1 LARPKGHKR
10 GFGNPSNER
19 SRRVAVLD
27 KMRKGA
33 SQILGLTLIGLLVIS
48 FAVWG
53 IADIFTGYGA
63 QTLIRVGDTELT
75 AQDYQRAQQEVLR
88 SMSAQAGR
96 SLSLQEARALGLD
109 DRVME
114 RLIGGAAVDT
124 HAKDLGLGI
133 TDAALLE
140 GITKDP
146 AFQDTAGNFSPIA
159 FAQTLR
165 NIGMT
170 EQGYLQAMRENN
182 LRRQLLTT
190 VGTSAGSPEVLVVAL
205 NRYNSETRVLRYVLM
220 PQSAAGAIP
229 DPTEEDL
236 KRYYENHRGKFTQP
250 EFRKVGVLAVTPES
264 VKDQVTITEA
274 DLKAAYEADKATL
287 GKPEKR
293 LVQQITFPDLEA
305 AKAAFEK
312 IKAGTDFLE
321 VAKAQGLNEADINL
335 GNVTRAEL
343 ADAVIAE
350 EAFKLEKDKVSEP
363 VTGKLGNVVLLRVT
377 AIEPG
382 KSLTFEEA
390 KAELEKK
397 ILKERASSAIFDLH
411 DKIED
416 ELASGAQLSEI
427 ADKLKIIYQVI
438 EQVDREGK
446 KPDGGTVSLP
456 AQKEVLNAAFASDAG
471 VENDPIDAK
480 DEGVIWYE
488 VLGVTPE
495 QLKPFDQVKA
505 DVEKD
510 WRAEET
516 RNRMAKYAQ
525 DLVTSLN
532 SGKTLEDIAKDL
544 NVEVLTSDAL
554 KRDGMTVNILP
565 ATVAQAFTLPA
576 GGYGSAPSG
585 IDEGRVVFKVDMV
598 TAPPPVDEKTSERL
612 KQQLALL
619 MSEDAIAEYF
629 AALENRYGVTVN
641 QAALNKLIGTGEEP

>member
-1 LARPKGHKR
+1 M
-10 GFGNPSNER
+10 
-19 SRRVAVLD
+19 AVLD

-33 SQILGLTLIGLLVIS
+33 SQILGLALIGLLVIS

-63 QTLIRVGDTELT
+63 QTLIRVGDTELS
-75 AQDYQRAQQEVLR
+75 AQDYQRAQQEILR

-114 RLIGGAAVDT
+114 RLIGGAAVDA

-146 AFQDTAGNFSPIA
+146 AFQDAAGNFSPVA

-165 NIGMT
+165 NIGMS

-190 VGTSAGSPEVLVVAL
+190 VGTMAGSPEVLIVAL
-205 NRYNSETRVLRYVLM
+205 NRYNGETRVLRYVLV

-229 DPTEEDL
+229 DPTEDDL
-236 KRYYENHRGKFTQP
+236 KRYYENHRAKFTQP
-250 EFRKVGVLAVTPES
+250 EFRKIGVLAVTPET
-264 VKDQVTITEA
+264 VKDQVKITEA
-274 DLKAAYEADKATL
+274 DLKAAYDADKDTL

-293 LVQQITFPDLEA
+293 LVQQITFPDLDA
-305 AKAAFEK
+305 AKAAREK
-312 IKAGTDFLE
+312 INAGTDFLE
-321 VAKAQGLNEADINL
+321 VAKAQGLSEADINL

-343 ADAVIAE
+343 ADPVIAE
-350 EAFKLEKDKVSEP
+350 EVFKLEKDKVSEP

-397 ILKERASSAIFDLH
+397 ILKERASGAIFDLH
-411 DKIED
+411 DKVED

-427 ADKLKIIYQVI
+427 ADKFKLTYQVI
-438 EQVDREGK
+438 DQVDREGK
-446 KPDGGTVSLP
+446 RPDGSTVTLP
-456 AQKEVLNAAFASDAG
+456 AQKEVLNAAFATDAG
-471 VENDPIDAK
+471 VENDAIDAK

-495 QLKPFDQVKA
+495 QLKPFEEVKA
-505 DVEKD
+505 DVEKG
-510 WRAEET
+510 WRSEET

-525 DLVTSLN
+525 DLITSLN

-554 KRDGMTVNILP
+554 KRDGLTANILP
-565 ATVAQAFTLPA
+565 ATVARAFALPE

-585 IDEGRVVFKVDMV
+585 IDEGRVVFKVDKV
-598 TAPPPVDEKTSERL
+598 TAPPPVDERTSERL

-619 MSEDAIAEYF
+619 MSEDAISEYF

-641 QAALNKLIGTGEEP
+641 QAALDKLTGTGEEP

>member
-1 LARPKGHKR
+1 M
-10 GFGNPSNER
+10 
-19 SRRVAVLD
+19 AVLD

-33 SQILGLTLIGLLVIS
+33 SRILGLTLIGLLVIS

-63 QTLIRVGDTELT
+63 QTLIRVGDTELS
-75 AQDYQRAQQEVLR
+75 AQDYQRAQQEILR

-96 SLSLQEARALGLD
+96 SLSLQEARAMGLD
-109 DRVME
+109 QRVME
-114 RLIGGAAVDT
+114 RLIGGAAVDA

-133 TDAALLE
+133 SEEAIFE
-140 GITKDP
+140 GVKKDP
-146 AFQDTAGNFSPIA
+146 AFQDTAGNFSPVA

-165 NIGMT
+165 NVGMT

-182 LRRQLLTT
+182 MRRQLLST
-190 VGTSAGSPEVLVVAL
+190 VGATAGSPEVLVTAL
-205 NRYNSETRVLRYVLM
+205 NRFNGETRVLRYVLV
-220 PQSAAGAIP
+220 PQSAAGAVP

-236 KRYYENHRGKFTQP
+236 KRYYENHRAKFTQP

-274 DLKAAYEADKATL
+274 DLKTAYDAEKDTL

-305 AKAAFEK
+305 ARAALEK

-321 VAKAQGLNEADINL
+321 VAKAQGLSDADINL

-343 ADAVIAE
+343 ADPVIAE

-382 KSLTFEEA
+382 KTLTFEEA

-397 ILKERASSAIFDLH
+397 ILKERASGAIFDLH
-411 DKIED
+411 DKVED

-427 ADKLKIIYQVI
+427 ADKLKLSYQVI
-438 EQVDREGK
+438 DQVDRQGK
-446 KPDGGTVSLP
+446 KPDGSAVTLP
-456 AQKEVLNAAFASDAG
+456 AQTEVLNAVFASDAG

-516 RNRMAKYAQ
+516 RNRMVKYAQ

-532 SGKTLEDIAKDL
+532 SGKTLEDIAKEL
-544 NVEVLTSDAL
+544 NVEVMTSDAL

-565 ATVAQAFTLPA
+565 ATVAQAFTLPE

-585 IDEGRVVFKVDMV
+585 IDEGRVVFKVDKV
-598 TAPPPVDEKTSERL
+598 TAPPPVDERTAERL

-619 MSEDAIAEYF
+619 MSEDSIAEYF

-641 QAALNKLIGTGEEP
+641 QPALDKLIGTGEEP

>member
-1 LARPKGHKR
+1 M
-10 GFGNPSNER
+10 
-19 SRRVAVLD
+19 AVLD

-63 QTLIRVGDTELT
+63 QTLIRVGDTELS
-75 AQDYQRAQQEVLR
+75 AQDYQRAQQEILR

-114 RLIGGAAVDT
+114 RLIGGAAVDA

-140 GITKDP
+140 GVTKDP
-146 AFQDTAGNFSPIA
+146 SFQDAAGNFSPVA
-159 FAQTLR
+159 FAQALR

-190 VGTSAGSPEVLVVAL
+190 VATMAGSPDVLVVAL
-205 NRYNSETRVLRYVLM
+205 NRYNGETRVLRYVLV

-229 DPTEEDL
+229 DPTEDDL
-236 KRYYENHRGKFTQP
+236 KRYYENHRAKFTQP

-264 VKDQVTITEA
+264 VKDQVKITEA
-274 DLKAAYEADKATL
+274 DLKAAYEADKNTL

-293 LVQQITFPDLEA
+293 LVQQITFPDLDA
-305 AKAAFEK
+305 AKAALEK

-321 VAKAQGLNEADINL
+321 VAKAQGLSEPDINL

-343 ADAVIAE
+343 ADPVIAE

-363 VTGKLGNVVLLRVT
+363 VTGKLGNIVLLRVT

-390 KAELEKK
+390 KVELEKK
-397 ILKERASSAIFDLH
+397 LLKERASSAIFDLH
-411 DKIED
+411 DKVED

-427 ADKLKIIYQVI
+427 ADKLKLTYQVI
-438 EQVDREGK
+438 DEVDREGK
-446 KPDGGTVSLP
+446 RPDDSAVTLP
-456 AQKEVLNAAFASDAG
+456 AQKEVLNAVFASDAG

-488 VLGVTPE
+488 VLGVTRE

-505 DVEKD
+505 DVEKG
-510 WRAEET
+510 WRAEEA

-525 DLVTSLN
+525 DLITSLN
-532 SGKTLEDIAKDL
+532 SGKTLEDIAKEL

-554 KRDGMTVNILP
+554 KRDGLTANILP
-565 ATVAQAFTLPA
+565 ATVAQAFTLPE

-585 IDEGRVVFKVDMV
+585 IEEGRVIFKVDKV
-598 TAPPPVDEKTSERL
+598 TAPLPVDQKTSERL

-619 MSEDAIAEYF
+619 MSEDSIAEYF

>member
-1 LARPKGHKR
+1 
-10 GFGNPSNER
+10 
-19 SRRVAVLD
+19 
-27 KMRKGA
+27 MRKGA
-33 SQILGLTLIGLLVIS
+33 SRILGLTLIGLLVIS

-63 QTLIRVGDTELT
+63 QTLIRVGDTELS
-75 AQDYQRAQQEVLR
+75 AQDYQRAQQEILR

-96 SLSLQEARALGLD
+96 SLSLQEARAMGLD
-109 DRVME
+109 QRVME
-114 RLIGGAAVDT
+114 RLIGGAAVDA

-133 TDAALLE
+133 SEEAIFE
-140 GITKDP
+140 GVKKDP
-146 AFQDTAGNFSPIA
+146 AFQDTAGNFSPVA

-165 NIGMT
+165 NVGMT

-182 LRRQLLTT
+182 MRRQLLST
-190 VGTSAGSPEVLVVAL
+190 VGATAGSPEVLVTAL
-205 NRYNSETRVLRYVLM
+205 NRFNGETRVLRYVLV
-220 PQSAAGAIP
+220 PQSAAGAVP

-236 KRYYENHRGKFTQP
+236 KRYYENHRAKFTQP

-274 DLKAAYEADKATL
+274 DLKTAYDAEKDTL

-305 AKAAFEK
+305 ARAALEK

-321 VAKAQGLNEADINL
+321 VAKAQGLSDADINL

-343 ADAVIAE
+343 ADPVIAE

-382 KSLTFEEA
+382 KTLTFEEA

-397 ILKERASSAIFDLH
+397 ILKERASGAIFDLH
-411 DKIED
+411 DKVED

-427 ADKLKIIYQVI
+427 ADKLKLSYQVI
-438 EQVDREGK
+438 DQVDRQGK
-446 KPDGGTVSLP
+446 KPDGSAVTLP
-456 AQKEVLNAAFASDAG
+456 AQTEVLNAVFASDAG

-532 SGKTLEDIAKDL
+532 SGKTLEDIAKEL
-544 NVEVLTSDAL
+544 NVEVMTSDAL

-565 ATVAQAFTLPA
+565 ATVAQAFTLPE

-585 IDEGRVVFKVDMV
+585 IDEGRVVFRVDKV
-598 TAPPPVDEKTSERL
+598 TAPPPVDERTADRL

-619 MSEDAIAEYF
+619 MSEDSIAEYF

-641 QAALNKLIGTGEEP
+641 QPALDKLIGTGEEP

>member
-1 LARPKGHKR
+1 M
-10 GFGNPSNER
+10 
-19 SRRVAVLD
+19 AVLD

-63 QTLIRVGDTELT
+63 QTLIRVGDTELS
-75 AQDYQRAQQEVLR
+75 AQDYQRAQQEILR

-114 RLIGGAAVDT
+114 RLIGGAAVDA

-140 GITKDP
+140 GVTKDP
-146 AFQDTAGNFSPIA
+146 SFQDAAGNFSPVA
-159 FAQTLR
+159 FAQALR

-190 VGTSAGSPEVLVVAL
+190 VATMAGSTDVLVVAL
-205 NRYNSETRVLRYVLM
+205 NRYNGETRVLRYVLV

-229 DPTEEDL
+229 DPTEDDL
-236 KRYYENHRGKFTQP
+236 KRYYENHRAKFTQP

-264 VKDQVTITEA
+264 VKDQVKITEA
-274 DLKAAYEADKATL
+274 DLKAAYEADKNTL

-293 LVQQITFPDLEA
+293 LVQQITFPDLDA
-305 AKAAFEK
+305 AKAALEK

-321 VAKAQGLNEADINL
+321 VAKAQGLSEPDINL

-343 ADAVIAE
+343 ADPVIAE

-363 VTGKLGNVVLLRVT
+363 VTGKLGNIVLLRVT

-390 KAELEKK
+390 KVGLEKK
-397 ILKERASSAIFDLH
+397 LLKERASSAIFDLH
-411 DKIED
+411 DKVED

-427 ADKLKIIYQVI
+427 ADKLKLIQVI
-438 EQVDREGK
+438 DEVDREGK
-446 KPDGGTVSLP
+446 RPDGSAVTLP
-456 AQKEVLNAAFASDAG
+456 AQKEVLNAVFASDAG

-505 DVEKD
+505 DVEKG
-510 WRAEET
+510 WRAEEA

-525 DLVTSLN
+525 DLITSLN
-532 SGKTLEDIAKDL
+532 SGKRLEDIAKEL

-554 KRDGMTVNILP
+554 KRDGLTANILP
-565 ATVAQAFTLPA
+565 ATVAQAFTLPE

-585 IDEGRVVFKVDMV
+585 IEEGRVIFKVDKV
-598 TAPPPVDEKTSERL
+598 TAPLPVDQKTSERL

-619 MSEDAIAEYF
+619 MSEDSIAEYF